1 MLYSTPQL
9 CLATSQCCTA
19 AAMTKLNIRNVDF
32 HCDSLA
38 ILWGRKTRL
47 LQVYTYKTCSE
58 ARLLQDTQGVRT
70 ANDRARTHAF
80 CPQMQHNRAATL
92 RFIARLPQ
100 ESYEPY
106 EYPWSSHDC
115 PPAVLAIAL
124 QLCKHIWRQPCV
136 WTQDKRASI
145 VRMPYVSENLHEVC
159 NLSWQNGRT
168 IDVKQ
173 AISIID

>member
-1 MLYSTPQL
+1 MTAICWVSRGSLTVLYSTPQF

-19 AAMTKLNIRNVDF
+19 AAMTKLNIRNVNF

-58 ARLLQDTQGVRT
+58 ARLLQDTQDVRT

-100 ESYEPY
+100 ESYETVWIPMKFARL
-106 EYPWSSHDC
+106 SSRRTCDSFATLQAH
-115 PPAVLAIAL
+115 LATAL
-124 QLCKHIWRQPCV
+124 RVNARQAC
-136 WTQDKRASI
+136 
-145 VRMPYVSENLHEVC
+145 EH
-159 NLSWQNGRT
+159 RT
-168 IDVKQ
+168 DALRLV
-173 AISIID
+173 